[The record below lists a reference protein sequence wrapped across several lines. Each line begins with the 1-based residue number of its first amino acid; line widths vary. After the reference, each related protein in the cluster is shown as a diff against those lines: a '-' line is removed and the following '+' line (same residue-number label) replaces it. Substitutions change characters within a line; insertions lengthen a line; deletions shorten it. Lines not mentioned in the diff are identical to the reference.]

1 MREIMIGVDS
11 SDAAA
16 HATRRAGQL
25 AKETGATL
33 TVVHVHYL
41 PSLGTPQVLGLEDLQ
56 ARWKEADRL
65 VTERTAEVLDP
76 LGVPWRFEVRT
87 GDPAAELEALAA
99 EHGADMVVVGNRGHG
114 LGHRLLLGSVSNR
127 LDHHAD
133 RPVLVVR

>member
-33 TVVHVHYL
+33 TVVHVHFL
-41 PSLGTPQVLGLEDLQ
+41 PSLGTPQVLALEGLQ
-56 ARWKEADRL
+56 ARWKEADQL
-65 VTERTAEVLDP
+65 ITERTA
-76 LGVPWRFEVRT
+76 
-87 GDPAAELEALAA
+87 
-99 EHGADMVVVGNRGHG
+99 
-114 LGHRLLLGSVSNR
+114 GSVSNR
-127 LDHHAD
+127 LVHHAD

>member
-41 PSLGTPQVLGLEDLQ
+41 PSLGHPRSS
-56 ARWKEADRL
+56 AW
-65 VTERTAEVLDP
+65 RTCRRD
-76 LGVPWRFEVRT
+76 GRRRT
-87 GDPAAELEALAA
+87 GW
-99 EHGADMVVVGNRGHG
+99 
-114 LGHRLLLGSVSNR
+114 
-127 LDHHAD
+127 
-133 RPVLVVR
+133 